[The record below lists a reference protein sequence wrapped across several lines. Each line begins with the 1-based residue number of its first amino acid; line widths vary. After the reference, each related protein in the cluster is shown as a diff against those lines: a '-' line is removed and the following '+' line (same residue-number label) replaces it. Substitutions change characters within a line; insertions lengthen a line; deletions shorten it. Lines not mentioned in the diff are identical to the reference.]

1 MSVVID
7 VINYLTER
15 AEINDTDE
23 PAPAPQMD
31 TETKKRDIFWDYV

>member
-15 AEINDTDE
+15 AEINDVDDPE
-23 PAPAPQMD
+23 PPQ
-31 TETKKRDIFWDYV
+31 TVTGEKKRDTFWDYV

>member
-15 AEINDTDE
+15 AEISDADE
-23 PAPAPQMD
+23 PAPPQTD
-31 TETKKRDIFWDYV
+31 TREKKRDTFWDYV